1 MQLVATDIG
10 SAQTRRSYDIW
21 TTLLYLRIFTVV
33 AMSAEEEVKASDF
46 NFAGSNFMH
55 DAVNSWCAPHYLR
68 LPTYTAV
75 EGNED

>member
-1 MQLVATDIG
+1 
-10 SAQTRRSYDIW
+10 
-21 TTLLYLRIFTVV
+21 VV